1 VASWS
6 VVALHL
12 KPAEGSLEAVDCL
25 EAVGGKGF
33 LGDRCF
39 GKRHRQALLVSTRW
53 LDEFGYQPGTLREQ
67 ITVDLPELQDLAPGT
82 RLQVGDV
89 EIEIE
94 QDCTPCAKMAARL
107 GEQPENFKAKTSLKR
122 GMLAKVRTD
131 GRIKVGDEVR
141 LLGG

>member
-12 KPAEGSLEAVDCL
+12 NPAVGALEAVECL
-25 EAVGGKGF
+25 DAVGGKGF

-67 ITVDLPELQDLAPGT
+67 ITIDMPELQDLPVGT

-89 EIEIE
+89 ELMIE
-94 QDCTPCAKMAARL
+94 QDCEPCTKMATRL
-107 GEQPENFKAKTSLKR
+107 GEDPANFKAKTSLKR
-122 GMLAKVRTD
+122 GMLAKVKTD
-131 GRIKVGDEVR
+131 GRIKVGDEVQIIR
-141 LLGG
+141 G